1 MGVRPP
7 QNDSSEPDAVAFGI
21 AALDERLDRSGVQFP
36 ATTDEVLAAVD
47 DTSVPYDAGGGT
59 LDLESALERVPADR
73 FETETEFLNALHP
86 VFEEHR
92 ERGAGS
98 LVSRLRNLFP
108 L

>member
-7 QNDSSEPDAVAFGI
+7 QGESDEPDTVAFGI

-36 ATTDEVLAAVD
+36 ATADEILAAVD
-47 DTSVPYDAGGGT
+47 DTAIPYDAGGST
-59 LDLESALERVPADR
+59 LDLESALDRAAKDR

-86 VFEEHR
+86 VFEERR

-98 LVSRLRNLFP
+98 FVSRLRDLFP
-108 L
+108 V